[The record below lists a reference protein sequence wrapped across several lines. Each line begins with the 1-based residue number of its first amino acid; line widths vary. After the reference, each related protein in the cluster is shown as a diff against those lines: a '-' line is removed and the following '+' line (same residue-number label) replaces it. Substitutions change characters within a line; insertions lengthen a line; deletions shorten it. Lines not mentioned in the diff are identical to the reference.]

1 MEKKKSEEKINTE
14 LGAKNIK
21 SIKQMKQKIKLNN
34 NENKYKYKDQNI

>member
-1 MEKKKSEEKINTE
+1 MEQKKSEKNME

>member
-1 MEKKKSEEKINTE
+1 MERKKSEEKKNME

-34 NENKYKYKDQNI
+34 NENKYK